1 MWKVDITKSVI
12 LDQALKMSSIQ
23 DLEGITIGS
32 IAAELKMSKSRLFGK
47 FLSKEFLQ
55 IEVLRSGFELFWRKV
70 VYPAF
75 KAKPG
80 KHRI

>member
-55 IEVLRSGFELFWRKV
+55 IEVLRSGFELF
-70 VYPAF
+70 
-75 KAKPG
+75 
-80 KHRI
+80 